1 MRQLTGTIRQVEEL
15 TKANFNLTTELT
27 ALRERVDK
35 AKADAMEE
43 FKNSQPFFNELGV
56 QYSEG
61 FEGFRKQTVLLFPG
75 LDFSSIQID
84 TTIPIT
90 PGGGDGPID
99 VEDKEADDAI
109 KGETVTL
116 VEKEANGRPHTI
128 ANLYPMPLLLKFF
141 IVQAL
146 SFVKIFISI
155 YSNFRTI

>member
-61 FEGFRKQTVLLFPG
+61 FEGFCKQTVLLFPG

-90 PGGGDGPID
+90 PGGGDRAID

-116 VEKEANGRPHTI
+116 VEKEANGKPHTI

>member
-27 ALRERVDK
+27 ALHERVDK

-61 FEGFRKQTVLLFPG
+61 FEGFCKQTVLLFPG

-90 PGGGDGPID
+90 PGGGDRAID